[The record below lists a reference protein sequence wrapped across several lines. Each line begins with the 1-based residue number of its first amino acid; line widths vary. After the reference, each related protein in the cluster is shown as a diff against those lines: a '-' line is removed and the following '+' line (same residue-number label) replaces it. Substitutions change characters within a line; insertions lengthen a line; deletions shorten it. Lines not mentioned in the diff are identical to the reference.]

1 MGKDSMIVPDGPT
14 SVFLMKR
21 NGKLTLRQRL
31 EKFRYK
37 IKRAY
42 VEKTL
47 KANSHSLD
55 EVMDYIVNV
64 HGFVEMEGEGVR
76 QEYEEMRASSIL
88 QYAPEL
94 LGEYATM
101 PQLKSESEEDIREYI
116 NQSVER
122 QKKAMEIPME
132 EFDIDFHKF
141 QNSGADTN
149 DNIYI
154 IVEKRFAYIGGGA
167 SGNKKVMRRFQKI
180 YKDVHRYYGVTKE
193 DIAKKSKRYEQL
205 VRALIHWS

>member
-1 MGKDSMIVPDGPT
+1 MGKDSMIGADGPT
-14 SVFLMKR
+14 SVFLMKK
-21 NGKLTLRQRL
+21 NAKLTLRQRL

-42 VEKTL
+42 VERTI

-55 EVMDYIVNV
+55 EVMDYIVNE
-64 HGFVEMEGEGVR
+64 HGFVEMEGDGVR

-101 PQLKSESEEDIREYI
+101 PQLKSESKEDIREYI
-116 NQSVER
+116 RQSEER
-122 QKKAMEIPME
+122 KQKAIGIPIE

-141 QNSGADTN
+141 QSSGGN

-154 IVEKRFAYIGGGA
+154 TVEKRFAYIGGGA
-167 SGNKKVMRRFQKI
+167 SGKKKQ
-180 YKDVHRYYGVTKE
+180 
-193 DIAKKSKRYEQL
+193 
-205 VRALIHWS
+205 